1 LFQAIALRVVKR
13 RKIVTND
20 LEVLG
25 VERTERDAR
34 IRIGAS
40 STAIVAML
48 TAMAL
53 GITILFVVGF
63 SHSDLLHAAA
73 HDVRHAA
80 GFPCH

>member
-1 LFQAIALRVVKR
+1 M
-13 RKIVTND
+13 VTND

-25 VERTERDAR
+25 TERTERDAR

-40 STAIVAML
+40 WTAIIAML
-48 TAMAL
+48 TAIAL

>member
-1 LFQAIALRVVKR
+1 
-13 RKIVTND
+13 VTND

-25 VERTERDAR
+25 IERTARDTR
-34 IRIGAS
+34 IWIGAS
-40 STAIVAML
+40 WTAIVATL
-48 TAMAL
+48 TAIGL